1 MSHANSEP
9 RVIQFEDESSALA
22 ALPKEAQE
30 LHFPVVIV
38 GGGACGLSAA
48 LHLHDLGIEP
58 LVLERDG
65 VPSGSTA
72 LSSGFIPAAHTLAQK
87 ALGIEDS
94 PSAFAKDIQA
104 KAHGLAAPHL
114 VSAYTESI
122 GKALDA
128 LAQKHGFNWEVL
140 THFLY
145 PGHGQYRMHAL
156 PQRTGQAL
164 MDQLQRAVQ
173 DAGISL
179 LTQARVMELWVIK
192 GSKKVVALA
201 YERPDHSLEWVRVE
215 ALLLACNGFGGN
227 QQLVTEHIPQMQ
239 YAIYAGHM
247 GNDGSALLWGK
258 SLDAQPADLG
268 AYQGHGSWA
277 KSQGLLVTWALMME
291 GAIQLNRRGE
301 RFHNETLGYSEASTA
316 VLAQPDGV
324 AFNVFDEPLLNLG
337 RTFPDFCELE
347 KLGGVK
353 KFETPQALAAWIGC
367 EEMKLVT
374 TLKGLVDQ
382 NKDNPTPH
390 PLESEM
396 GPHRVFERPLQWPL
410 YAIEVSGALFH
421 TQGGLEIDRFCRVQ
435 TTAHQSLP
443 NLWAGG
449 GAARGV
455 SGPEVWG
462 YLSGNGLL
470 SAMASAYIAAQ
481 SIHEHVSLRTK
492 SGAQEK

>member
-1 MSHANSEP
+1 MRIASSEP
-9 RVIQFEDESSALA
+9 HVVEFEDEQSLLA
-22 ALPKEAQE
+22 ALPQEARE
-30 LHFPVVIV
+30 MHFPVVIV

-48 LHLHDLGIEP
+48 LHLHDLGLEP
-58 LVLERDG
+58 LVLERDL

-87 ALGIEDS
+87 AFGIEDS
-94 PSAFAKDIQA
+94 PSAFAKDIQD

-122 GKALDA
+122 ANALDA

-179 LTQARVMELWVIK
+179 LTQARVIELWVIK
-192 GSKKVVALA
+192 GTKKVLALA
-201 YERPDHSLEWVRVE
+201 YQRPDQSLEWVRLE
-215 ALLLACNGFGGN
+215 ALLLACNGYGGN
-227 QQLVTEHIPQMQ
+227 PVLVGQHIPQMHQ
-239 YAIYAGHM
+239 AIYAGHV
-247 GNDGSALLWGK
+247 GNDGSALLWGE
-258 SLDAQPADLG
+258 SLGAQAADLG
-268 AYQGHGSWA
+268 AFQGHGSWA
-277 KSQGLLVTWALMME
+277 KSQGILVTWALMME

-301 RFHNETLGYSEASTA
+301 RFHNETLGYSEASMA
-316 VLAQPDGV
+316 VLAQPEGM
-324 AFNVFDEPLLNLG
+324 AYNIFDEPLLNLG
-337 RTFPDFCELE
+337 RTFPDFCALE
-347 KLGGVK
+347 KMGGVK
-353 KFETPQALAAWIGC
+353 RFETPQALAEWIGC
-367 EEMKLVT
+367 EERVLVR
-374 TLKGLVDQ
+374 TLNGLVR
-382 NKDNPTPH
+382 KDLSKEAHESHSPIENPLH
-390 PLESEM
+390 PEQADRSFDRGLN
-396 GPHRVFERPLQWPL
+396 WPL
-410 YAIEVSGALFH
+410 YAIEVTGALFH
-421 TQGGLEIDRFCRVQ
+421 TQGGLEVDRFCQVQ
-435 TTAHQSLP
+435 SAAHQSLP

-470 SAMASAYIAAQ
+470 SAMASAFIAAQ
-481 SIHEHVSLRTK
+481 SIHAYLCTRSP
-492 SGAQEK
+492 